1 MGKQRGEIGKRRRE
15 QIIEAAVAIIA
26 EEGIQNLSLSAIE
39 DRSDMSRG
47 QLTYYFPAK
56 EDILLA
62 VFDHTIE
69 VMTAT
74 RRAEDD
80 STREG
85 CPHAAEGWE
94 RMVAFLT
101 SFISNPP
108 EIPEFHALQY
118 TFLSQIGHRDDFRD
132 RLAKL
137 YEHWRAFA
145 VADLTKDVAA
155 LPADGSR
162 VSVRTLASFVQA
174 VLHGLAMQRVA
185 DPTAYDRDEM
195 RHLVLRLLSSYLG
208 KPMPAAPAGVT
219 PCIQVNHERT

>member
-1 MGKQRGEIGKRRRE
+1 MSKQLGEIGKRRRE

-62 VFDHTIE
+62 VFDHMIE
-69 VMTAT
+69 VMT

-80 STREG
+80 QTNSV
-85 CPHAAEGWE
+85 CSMPVAGWE

-108 EIPEFHALQY
+108 EVPEFHALQY

-132 RLAKL
+132 RLANL
-137 YEHWRAFA
+137 YEHWRSFA
-145 VADLTKDVAA
+145 VADLTKDVEASKKP
-155 LPADGSR
+155 L
-162 VSVRTLASFVQA
+162 VSVRTLASFIQA

-195 RHLVLRLLSSYLG
+195 RHLVLSLLGNYLG
-208 KPMPAAPAGVT
+208 KPLPALAGS
-219 PCIQVNHERT
+219 PPHRVNHERT

>member
-1 MGKQRGEIGKRRRE
+1 MVKPHGEVGKRRRE
-15 QIIEAAVAIIA
+15 QVIEAAVAIIA

-39 DRSDMSRG
+39 DRTAMSRG

-69 VMTAT
+69 VMM

-80 STREG
+80 PT
-85 CPHAAEGWE
+85 HAGWE

-101 SFISNPP
+101 SFIANPP

-118 TFLSQIGHRDDFRD
+118 TFLSQVGHRDDYRD
-132 RLAKL
+132 RLANL
-137 YEHWRAFA
+137 YEHWRSFA
-145 VADLTKDVAA
+145 VADLADAVAA
-155 LPADGSR
+155 LPEEKPR

-195 RHLVLRLLSSYLG
+195 RILVLELLGNYLG
-208 KPMPAAPAGVT
+208 KPMPASPAGS
-219 PCIQVNHERT
+219 PLHQVNHERT

>member
-1 MGKQRGEIGKRRRE
+1 MGRPHGEVGKRRRE

-39 DRSDMSRG
+39 DRTAMSRG

-69 VMTAT
+69 VMMR

-80 STREG
+80 PAQAG
-85 CPHAAEGWE
+85 CPLAAEGWE

-101 SFISNPP
+101 SFIANPP

-118 TFLSQIGHRDDFRD
+118 TFLSQVGHRDDFRD
-132 RLAKL
+132 RLANL
-137 YEHWRAFA
+137 YDHWRSFA
-145 VADLTKDVAA
+145 VADLADAVAA
-155 LPADGSR
+155 LPEEKPR

-185 DPTAYDRDEM
+185 DPSAYDRDEM
-195 RHLVLRLLSSYLG
+195 RHLVLSMLGGYLG
-208 KPMPAAPAGVT
+208 KPMPALSAGSL
-219 PCIQVNHERT
+219 PHQVNHERT